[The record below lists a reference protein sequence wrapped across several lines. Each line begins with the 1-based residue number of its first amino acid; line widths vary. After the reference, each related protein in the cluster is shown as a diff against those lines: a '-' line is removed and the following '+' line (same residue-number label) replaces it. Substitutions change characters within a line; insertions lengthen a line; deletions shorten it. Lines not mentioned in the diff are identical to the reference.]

1 MRRHNVERSCLR
13 CHERKVRCDKAKPC
27 TRCIQAGIPCQYPGP
42 ERTNR
47 RTQKTPI
54 NDRDSPVSG
63 QAQLPNQQLVQK
75 HRDFPSESEHSGG
88 FLLQDG
94 NSTRY
99 IDEFTF
105 SRVLEK
111 EDELQSAVGTPE
123 SHPGSERNPMTIG
136 FDGLLSTPHG
146 PSDNPSFFPSRWQA
160 AQLWQSYLNN
170 VDGLLKI
177 LHVPTVQPKIFAAI
191 NNPKDT
197 PQAVNALLFSIYFA
211 AVTSLRPPYVEV
223 ILGQDRSVALDIYQR
238 GLEVSLHM
246 GSFLD
251 SPTIISLQAMAIY
264 LMCRRHR
271 NSGRSGWILNGMLMR
286 AAQSIGLHRDGEHFK
301 LSPFECEI
309 RRRLWWQ
316 IMGFDGRV
324 AEDHGLSVGPTGRY
338 DGFCDTKLPTHI
350 DDRDIFPEMTTA
362 PTLQPRW
369 TEMTHFLVGSEM
381 YQALQQFNTISMQNG
396 NDKMMRLEELLNTV
410 KNRINERYLQY
421 CDANIP
427 IQKCAFLLGQLLAS
441 KFEVLVKQ
449 QYLRGLT
456 AERSTARATDKTLTL
471 ARETIEFGI
480 EIKTDELLSNYQ
492 ILFSA
497 FTDYHL
503 LTYALWHLC
512 ARPEAAG
519 ADKTWV
525 VVDKLFVL
533 AETEG
538 WPTPGAK
545 WNVMRKLRERAAGLR
560 QTLNA
565 QPAAGSITA
574 ANSLDTLQQ
583 VPTTADLEQP
593 AQSIFDATG
602 AAPMLADGMLW
613 DFDSLCFPEWG
624 GYPSTF

>member
-1 MRRHNVERSCLR
+1 MWHSPRRQGWGTSEFRKTERPNARQRSQHASRFLANIEDEWPSPFVHILKPQILR
-13 CHERKVRCDKAKPC
+13 QTVVLDFFVHIES
-27 TRCIQAGIPCQYPGP
+27 GP
-42 ERTNR
+42 AM
-47 RTQKTPI
+47 TPI
-54 NDRDSPVSG
+54 NDRASPVPG
-63 QAQLPNQQLVQK
+63 QAQLPNQQPVQK
-75 HRDFPSESEHSGG
+75 HRNVPSESEQSGG

-111 EDELQSAVGTPE
+111 EDELQSAVETPE
-123 SHPGSERNPMTIG
+123 SHPRSERNPMTIG

-146 PSDNPSFFPSRWQA
+146 PSDNLSLFPSRWQA

-197 PQAVNALLFSIYFA
+197 PRAVNALLFSIYFA
-211 AVTSLRPPYVEV
+211 AVTSLRPPDVEV
-223 ILGQDRSVALDIYQR
+223 ILGQGRSVALDIYQR
-238 GLEVSLHM
+238 GLEVYLHM

-286 AAQSIGLHRDGEHFK
+286 AAQSIGLHREGEHFK

-316 IMGFDGRV
+316 IMGSDGR
-324 AEDHGLSVGPTGRY
+324 DRLQKTMGCPSGP
-338 DGFCDTKLPTHI
+338 PA
-350 DDRDIFPEMTTA
+350 A

-369 TEMTHFLVGSEM
+369 TEMTHFLVASEM
-381 YQALQQFNTISMQNG
+381 YQALQQFNTISMQSG
-396 NDKMMRLEELLNTV
+396 NDKMIRLEELLNTV

-427 IQKCAFLLGQLLAS
+427 IQKCAFLLGRLLTG

-456 AERSTARATDKTLTL
+456 AEQSTARATDETLTL
-471 ARETIEFGI
+471 ACETIESGI

-492 ILFSA
+492 VLFSA

-503 LTYALWHLC
+503 RTYALWHLC

-525 VVDKLFVL
+525 VVNKLFVL

-545 WNVMRKLRERAAGLR
+545 WNVLRELRERAAGLR
-560 QTLNA
+560 QTLHP
-565 QPAAGSITA
+565 QPEAGSITA
-574 ANSLDTLQQ
+574 ANSLDILQQ
-583 VPTTADLEQP
+583 LPTTADLEQP
-593 AQSIFDATG
+593 DQSIFDATG
-602 AAPMLADGMLW
+602 AAPMLADGMLC

-624 GYPSTF
+624 GYSSAF